1 MFIIYYNLNPAIRL
15 VIANEMKQSRISAL
29 RLPRSFHVLAMTPIN
44 PAIIVVILN
53 PSLCHSERSE
63 ESCRYAQ
70 DRLRVLPRGSA
81 EEDAFIAQN
90 DIIAVLHCRVNK

>member
-1 MFIIYYNLNPAIRL
+1 MIA
-15 VIANEMKQSRISAL
+15 VI
-29 RLPRSFHVLAMTPIN
+29 IN
-44 PAIIVVILN
+44 PAIIFVILN

-81 EEDAFIAQN
+81 EAERI
-90 DIIAVLHCRVNK
+90 L